1 MVKISSFKLFHTAK
15 IRTISYLFVHLPKL
29 LIRKNNMNQ
38 IPPITKNLL
47 IINILMFL
55 GTIVADSYGIDLAR
69 YLGLHF
75 VLSDNFNLAQLFTY
89 LFMHGGFTH
98 LFFNMFAL
106 WMFGRILEQVWG
118 PKRFL
123 TFYLVCGVGAG
134 LIQQL
139 VVGIQYF
146 ITTSGMPAEAVD
158 VVLREGAAA
167 LQQGKNFVNPDLA
180 SLNFIVNG
188 LTVGASGAIY
198 GILLGFGMLF
208 PNEKMFVFPLPFPI
222 PAKYFVAGYALIE
235 FFSGMANNPSD
246 NVAHFAHLG
255 GMIFGFIL
263 IMYWRNQNRRRRN
276 EYYYQ

>member
-1 MVKISSFKLFHTAK
+1 
-15 IRTISYLFVHLPKL
+15 
-29 LIRKNNMNQ
+29 MNQ

-47 IINILMFL
+47 IINVLMFF
-55 GTIVADSYGIDLAR
+55 GTIVADGYGIDLAR

-75 VLSDNFNLAQLFTY
+75 VLSDHFNLAQLFTY
-89 LFMHGGFTH
+89 MFMHGGFTH

-123 TFYLVCGVGAG
+123 TYYIVCGVGAG
-134 LIQQL
+134 IIQEL
-139 VVGIQYF
+139 VVGIQYYLA
-146 ITTSGMPAEAVD
+146 TSGMPAEAVD
-158 VVLREGAAA
+158 IVLREGANA
-167 LQQGKNFVNPDLA
+167 LMQGKNYVNGEMA

-198 GILLGFGMLF
+198 GILLGFGLLF

-222 PAKYFVAGYALIE
+222 PAKYFVIGYAVIE
-235 FFSGMANNPSD
+235 LLLGIANNPTD

-255 GMIFGFIL
+255 GMIFGYIL
-263 IMYWRNQNRRRRN
+263 IMYWRNQIRRRRN
-276 EYYYQ
+276 EYYN

>member
-1 MVKISSFKLFHTAK
+1 
-15 IRTISYLFVHLPKL
+15 
-29 LIRKNNMNQ
+29 MNQ

-47 IINILMFL
+47 IINVLMFF

-75 VLSDNFNLAQLFTY
+75 VLSDHFNLAQLFTY
-89 LFMHGGFTH
+89 MFMHGGFTH

-123 TFYLVCGVGAG
+123 TYYIVCGVGAG
-134 LIQQL
+134 VIQEL
-139 VVGIQYF
+139 VVGIQYYLA
-146 ITTSGMPAEAVD
+146 TSGMPAEAVD

-167 LQQGKNFVNPDLA
+167 LMQGKNFVNSELA

-198 GILLGFGMLF
+198 GILLGFGLLF

-222 PAKYFVAGYALIE
+222 PAKYFVIGYAVIE
-235 FFSGMANNPSD
+235 LLLGIANNPTD

-255 GMIFGFIL
+255 GMIFGYIL
-263 IMYWRNQNRRRRN
+263 IMYWRNQIRRRKN
-276 EYYYQ
+276 EYYN

>member
-1 MVKISSFKLFHTAK
+1 
-15 IRTISYLFVHLPKL
+15 
-29 LIRKNNMNQ
+29 MNQ

-47 IINILMFL
+47 IINVLMFF

-75 VLSDNFNLAQLFTY
+75 VLSDHFNLAQLFTY
-89 LFMHGGFTH
+89 MFMHGGFTH

-123 TFYLVCGVGAG
+123 TYYIVCGVGAG
-134 LIQQL
+134 VIQEL
-139 VVGIQYF
+139 VVGIQYYLA
-146 ITTSGMPAEAVD
+146 TSGMPAEAVD
-158 VVLREGAAA
+158 IVLREGANA
-167 LQQGKNFVNPDLA
+167 LMQGKNYVNGEMA

-198 GILLGFGMLF
+198 GILLGFGLLF

-222 PAKYFVAGYALIE
+222 PAKYFVIGYAVIE
-235 FFSGMANNPSD
+235 LLLGIANNPTD

-255 GMIFGFIL
+255 GMIFGYIL
-263 IMYWRNQNRRRRN
+263 IMYWRNQIRRRRN
-276 EYYYQ
+276 EYYN

>member
-1 MVKISSFKLFHTAK
+1 
-15 IRTISYLFVHLPKL
+15 
-29 LIRKNNMNQ
+29 MNQ

-47 IINILMFL
+47 IINVLMFF

-75 VLSDNFNLAQLFTY
+75 VLSDHFNLAQLFTY
-89 LFMHGGFTH
+89 MFMHGGFTH

-123 TFYLVCGVGAG
+123 TYYIVCGVGAG
-134 LIQQL
+134 VIQEL
-139 VVGIQYF
+139 VVGIQYYLA
-146 ITTSGMPAEAVD
+146 TSGMPAEAVD
-158 VVLREGAAA
+158 IVLREGTNA
-167 LQQGKNFVNPDLA
+167 LMQGKNFVNSELA

-198 GILLGFGMLF
+198 GILLGFGLLF

-222 PAKYFVAGYALIE
+222 PAKYFVIGYAVIE
-235 FFSGMANNPSD
+235 LFLGIANNPTD

-255 GMIFGFIL
+255 GMIFGYIL
-263 IMYWRNQNRRRRN
+263 IMYWRNQIRQRRN
-276 EYYYQ
+276 EYYN

>member
-1 MVKISSFKLFHTAK
+1 
-15 IRTISYLFVHLPKL
+15 
-29 LIRKNNMNQ
+29 MNQ

-47 IINILMFL
+47 IINVLMFF
-55 GTIVADSYGIDLAR
+55 GTIVADGYGIDLAR

-75 VLSDNFNLAQLFTY
+75 VLSDHFNLAQLFTY
-89 LFMHGGFTH
+89 MFMHGGLTH

-123 TFYLVCGVGAG
+123 TYYIVCGVGAG
-134 LIQQL
+134 IIQEL
-139 VVGIQYF
+139 VVGIQYYLA
-146 ITTSGMPAEAVD
+146 TSGMPAEAVD
-158 VVLREGAAA
+158 IVLREGANA
-167 LQQGKNFVNPDLA
+167 LMQGKNYVNGEMA

-198 GILLGFGMLF
+198 GILLGFGLLF

-222 PAKYFVAGYALIE
+222 PAKYFVIGYAVIE
-235 FFSGMANNPSD
+235 LLLGIANNPTD

-255 GMIFGFIL
+255 GMIFGYIL
-263 IMYWRNQNRRRRN
+263 IMYWRNQIRRRRN
-276 EYYYQ
+276 EYYN

>member
-1 MVKISSFKLFHTAK
+1 
-15 IRTISYLFVHLPKL
+15 
-29 LIRKNNMNQ
+29 MNQ

-47 IINILMFL
+47 IINVLIFF

-75 VLSDNFNLAQLFTY
+75 VLSDHFNLAQLFTY
-89 LFMHGGFTH
+89 MFMHGGFTH

-123 TFYLVCGVGAG
+123 TYYIVCGVGAG
-134 LIQQL
+134 VIQEL
-139 VVGIQYF
+139 VVGIQYYLA
-146 ITTSGMPAEAVD
+146 TSGMPAEAVD
-158 VVLREGAAA
+158 IVLREGANA
-167 LQQGKNFVNPDLA
+167 LMQGKNFAIDEMA

-198 GILLGFGMLF
+198 GILLGFGLLF

-222 PAKYFVAGYALIE
+222 PAKYFVIGYAVIE
-235 FFSGMANNPSD
+235 LLLGIANNPTD

-255 GMIFGFIL
+255 GMIFGYIL
-263 IMYWRNQNRRRRN
+263 IMYWRNQIRRRRN
-276 EYYYQ
+276 EYYN

>member
-1 MVKISSFKLFHTAK
+1 
-15 IRTISYLFVHLPKL
+15 
-29 LIRKNNMNQ
+29 MNQ

-47 IINILMFL
+47 IINVLMFL

-75 VLSDNFNLAQLFTY
+75 VLSDHFNLAQLFTY
-89 LFMHGGFTH
+89 MFMHGGFTH

-118 PKRFL
+118 PKRFF
-123 TFYLVCGVGAG
+123 TYYIVCGVGAG
-134 LIQQL
+134 VIQEL
-139 VVGIQYF
+139 VVGIQYYLA
-146 ITTSGMPAEAVD
+146 TSGMPAEAVD

-167 LQQGKNFVNPDLA
+167 LQQNMNFKDDNLA
-180 SLNFIVNG
+180 NLNLIVNG

-198 GILLGFGMLF
+198 GILLGFGLLF

-222 PAKYFVAGYALIE
+222 PAKYFVIGYAVIE
-235 FFSGMANNPSD
+235 LLLGIANNPTD

-255 GMIFGFIL
+255 GMIFGYIL
-263 IMYWRNQNRRRRN
+263 IMYWRNQIRRRRN
-276 EYYYQ
+276 EYYN

>member
-1 MVKISSFKLFHTAK
+1 
-15 IRTISYLFVHLPKL
+15 
-29 LIRKNNMNQ
+29 MNQ

-75 VLSDNFNLAQLFTY
+75 VLSDNFNLAQFFTY

-134 LIQQL
+134 LIQEM

-146 ITTSGMPAEAVD
+146 ITTSGMSAEAVD

-180 SLNFIVNG
+180 SLNLIVNG

-235 FFSGMANNPSD
+235 FFSGMANNPGD

>member
-1 MVKISSFKLFHTAK
+1 
-15 IRTISYLFVHLPKL
+15 
-29 LIRKNNMNQ
+29 MNQ

-47 IINILMFL
+47 IINVLMFF

-75 VLSDNFNLAQLFTY
+75 VLSDHFNLAQLFTY
-89 LFMHGGFTH
+89 MFMHGGFTH

-118 PKRFL
+118 PKRFF
-123 TFYLVCGVGAG
+123 TYYIVCGVGAG
-134 LIQQL
+134 IIQEL
-139 VVGIQYF
+139 VVGIQYYLA
-146 ITTSGMPAEAVD
+146 TSGMPAEAVD
-158 VVLREGAAA
+158 IVLREGANA
-167 LQQGKNFVNPDLA
+167 LMQGKNYVNGEMA

-198 GILLGFGMLF
+198 GILLGFGLLF

-222 PAKYFVAGYALIE
+222 PAKYFVIGYAVIE
-235 FFSGMANNPSD
+235 LFLGIANNPTD

-255 GMIFGFIL
+255 GMIFGYIL
-263 IMYWRNQNRRRRN
+263 IMYWRNQIRRRRN
-276 EYYYQ
+276 EYYN

>member
-1 MVKISSFKLFHTAK
+1 
-15 IRTISYLFVHLPKL
+15 
-29 LIRKNNMNQ
+29 MNQ

-47 IINILMFL
+47 IINVLMFF

-75 VLSDNFNLAQLFTY
+75 VLSDHFNLAQLFTY
-89 LFMHGGFTH
+89 MFMHGGFTH

-123 TFYLVCGVGAG
+123 TYYIVCGVGAG
-134 LIQQL
+134 VIQEL
-139 VVGIQYF
+139 VVGIQYYLA
-146 ITTSGMPAEAVD
+146 TSGMPAEAVD
-158 VVLREGAAA
+158 IVLREGANA
-167 LQQGKNFVNPDLA
+167 LMQGKNFVNGEMA

-198 GILLGFGMLF
+198 GILLGFGLLF

-222 PAKYFVAGYALIE
+222 PAKYFVIGYAVIE
-235 FFSGMANNPSD
+235 LLLGIANNPTD

-255 GMIFGFIL
+255 GMIFGYIL
-263 IMYWRNQNRRRRN
+263 IMYWRNQIRRRRN
-276 EYYYQ
+276 EYYN